1 VEKGFKKFRKRIRSL
16 RCIGE
21 EVIILSQRRRLERR
35 ALATIAGTPTKSSSD
50 EAKLMARVA
59 NDALQGKNFR
69 TNWGRKFF

>member
-1 VEKGFKKFRKRIRSL
+1 M
-16 RCIGE
+16 
-21 EVIILSQRRRLERR
+21 IILSQRRRLERR